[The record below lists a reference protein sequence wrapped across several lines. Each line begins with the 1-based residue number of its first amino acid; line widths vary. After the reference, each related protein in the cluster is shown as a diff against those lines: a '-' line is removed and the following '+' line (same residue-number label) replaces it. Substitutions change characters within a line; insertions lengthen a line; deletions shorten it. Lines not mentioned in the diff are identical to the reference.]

1 MKKIILFFIIA
12 LFLAIDSFGAEDYFK
27 DADYWELPWWYDEQ
41 IVKLIEKDPK
51 AFAEFVKLK
60 KPKIDST
67 SIIYVSAIIKIKEM
81 EDWVK
86 QLSNGDKDTRL
97 LKSMYFYRITNS
109 EKHYHKLLT
118 LLKKSDFGDNYAMAI
133 VTTLSY
139 DDKFFEIF
147 EREARQ
153 SDAVKGETI
162 LWNMAWLMYIL
173 NTDNN
178 LYSNYVRLLRK
189 SSYKDK
195 FIFDTHYWGTKDVF
209 STLEKDMRLK
219 ITAALLRNWV
229 YVKEVSLLSTGGT
242 VYFSTETHVDRD
254 TVVIKGNTIIFWVL
268 RMHGRGGPFM
278 RSLHRYEVKLTR
290 PRKWRTLEFYQY
302 DSNNQEID
310 RHPTPE
316 EWEEVE
322 AGDRDNILIE
332 AALKYARKGQASEQ
346 KPALP

>member
-1 MKKIILFFIIA
+1 MKKIILFFIFVI
-12 LFLAIDSFGAEDYFK
+12 FLAVDSFGAENYFK
-27 DADYWELPWWYDEQ
+27 DAYFWELPWEYDEQ
-41 IVKLIEKDPK
+41 VVKLIEKDPK
-51 AFAEFVKLK
+51 AFAEFVKINN
-60 KPKIDST
+60 PKIDPA

-97 LKSMYFYRITNS
+97 LKNMYFYRITNS
-109 EKHYHKLLT
+109 QKHYRKLLT
-118 LLKKSDFGDNYAMAI
+118 LLKKADFGDNYPMAI

-139 DDKFFEIF
+139 DDKIFEIF
-147 EREARQ
+147 EGESSRA
-153 SDAVKGETI
+153 DGVKGETI
-162 LWNMAWLMYIL
+162 LSNMSWLMYIL
-173 NTDNN
+173 NKNSN
-178 LYSNYVRLLRK
+178 LYSNYVRLLQK
-189 SSYKDK
+189 SSYKDE
-195 FIFDTHYWGTKDVF
+195 FIFDTHYWIAHDVF

-229 YVKEVSLLSTGGT
+229 YVKEVSLLSSGGA
-242 VYFSTETHVDRD
+242 VYFSTETHVDSD
-254 TVVIKGNTIIFWVL
+254 TVVKKGNTITFWVL

-310 RHPTPE
+310 RHPTPG

-322 AGDRDNILIE
+322 AGDRADILID
-332 AALKYARKGQASEQ
+332 AALKYAREGQATGQ